1 MTEHDC
7 LHSNRLGRVWCGFES
22 VNGLSQKKE
31 GENMQLHERLNEQ
44 TKQKLNELKKQNKHK
59 TEQYSK
65 REILELMGVNRPTY
79 KRVRGAIRRK

>member
-1 MTEHDC
+1 
-7 LHSNRLGRVWCGFES
+7 
-22 VNGLSQKKE
+22 
-31 GENMQLHERLNEQ
+31 MQLHERLNEQ

-79 KRVRGAIRRK
+79 KRGKGGAIRRK